1 MSGHL
6 DLIDLKIIESLG
18 GNGRI
23 RLSELAE
30 VVGLSIPSVSERL
43 DKLQK
48 NGIIKGFTMEV
59 DERQL
64 GFDIQAFVRVRV
76 DSSKHYKSFVEHVM
90 KEEEIMECYSVTG
103 EGSHILK
110 VMTHNTASLERF
122 LSRIQSWPGVLGTN
136 TSIVL
141 SQLKK
146 NNRICAEIV
155 RNNLQDRQVLVTFD
169 EKKSKK

>member
-59 DERQL
+59 DERRL

-76 DSSKHYKSFVEHVM
+76 DSSKHYKSFMEHVM

-103 EGSHILK
+103 EGSHIIK

-136 TSIVL
+136 TSFVL
-141 SQLKK
+141 SELK
-146 NNRICAEIV
+146 RTRQICADIV
-155 RNNLQDRQVLVTFD
+155 RNNLQDRQVLLTFD
-169 EKKSKK
+169 EKKSRK